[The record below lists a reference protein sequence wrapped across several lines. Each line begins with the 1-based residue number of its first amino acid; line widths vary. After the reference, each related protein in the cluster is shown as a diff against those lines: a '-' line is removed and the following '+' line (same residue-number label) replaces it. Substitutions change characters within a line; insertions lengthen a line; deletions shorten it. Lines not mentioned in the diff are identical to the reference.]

1 MIHLNKNPQA
11 LIITVPNEVHLMNT
25 ATTGWGGLSLACT
38 VYNIKTGMY
47 MCRYNPDT
55 GAALNL
61 ASPYAWTLI
70 QPGHGAWSGAT
81 TPFEAYEIPLLE
93 IGTTIHGWSPPHEF
107 ATDKYWVNLSEAHQV
122 LESNG
127 TGALPSPVFAPD
139 VSSPP
144 TGFGVAGR
152 EGYIIVVHDHSS
164 AAATYLPIDPIYI
177 HLTPDEG
184 MSPVNANVIGWNG
197 NPVTVAA
204 GSNLPN
210 INVADWGDTL
220 SGGSLLLTENPNSN
234 FPNVNVEAWK
244 GDAPANLNPNGL
256 VNANVDEWLDNPV
269 SVSSVNGVPDVNVLQ
284 IDENSM
290 ASTLLEDFMVNGYNF
305 TNKSVKKVDS
315 LLTGAITS
323 ASFAAD
329 SITEQAV
336 EAGAIH
342 DEAIADDAIHAA
354 TIKAGAIHAN
364 HGGGGPAIEAD
375 AIHPTSIADEAIHA
389 ATIKA
394 GAIHAGY
401 GGGGP
406 AIAGDAIH
414 DDAIANEAIHAAT
427 IKGGAIHAGVAA
439 SGPAVAPGAIH
450 AGVAGS
456 YPPAIAE
463 NAISERSIA
472 IDSVTYEEI
481 SDSAIR
487 EIVNGIWGASVY
499 SPIDNSPNYSGTDMK
514 MAEPGTIG
522 HTMLM
527 EYLSKFMVHTMP
539 TESPTGVRG
548 QVNTPMH
555 FTNIYDSTGHKFYSS
570 MLAEMN
576 LTEEEAKSYID
587 RTAVLV
593 RGLTVPSG
601 DTLHSIRFFITE
613 SDSGWDGWNGA
624 QLIILDEDGSVVT
637 TETLEGGNSGVD
649 VIDLKAGTDYT
660 FMLTHGGAPAEVG
673 IVAMMWNY
681 ETNLWDI
688 PIIVGQNTLQTGP
701 NPLTG
706 SFSTPEE
713 SPLAHQQHMVRIT
726 DVETDADGQYFRI
739 QCIDED
745 QSSIPGGIYPTRRDP
760 TSMSGWAQPG
770 DILIVKAETDAT
782 MHEVAHEVW
791 EEDVDDHATPDTFG
805 MLNRI
810 IAGLS
815 QYNHQI
821 TDSTYDESGR
831 LLACRLVVYP
841 NAEAAR
847 NGEDPLTTIEVTST
861 YDEKQNMVT
870 FKAAEEKEV

>member
-1 MIHLNKNPQA
+1 MRHERQDPNNLVVLAEFFKPATMASHVFHGAGEPDMATSPYPYGANVKIYNIETKQWLVHTEPPGVTNSIVGTGGSLGIGSANWA
-11 LIITVPNEVHLMNT
+11 WTSVPPYGAVMVSGT
-25 ATTGWGGLSLACT
+25 ATAVPTD
-38 VYNIKTGMY
+38 YY
-47 MCRYNPDT
+47 
-55 GAALNL
+55 
-61 ASPYAWTLI
+61 
-70 QPGHGAWSGAT
+70 
-81 TPFEAYEIPLLE
+81 
-93 IGTTIHGWSPPHEF
+93 EF
-107 ATDKYWVNLSEAHQV
+107 ALTPIGYDTS
-122 LESNG
+122 
-127 TGALPSPVFAPD
+127 LPSPPDPQVPGAYELIEFAPSAGIPGYPWHGCD
-139 VSSPP
+139 LTAVHALVAAGASNYLDAIFNTASKGYLIEIRNKSYAFASTSGGEEPEFLRIELTTSAANVNVVAWDSVPVS
-144 TGFGVAGR
+144 
-152 EGYIIVVHDHSS
+152 SS
-164 AAATYLPIDPIYI
+164 AAGLPSISVKEWNDDPVFNSTSGRPRVSVTEWNN
-177 HLTPDEG
+177 HAVVDSTAGRP
-184 MSPVNANVIGWNG
+184 SVNVIEWQDNA
-197 NPVTVAA
+197 VTSSATGV
-204 GSNLPN
+204 P
-210 INVADWGDTL
+210 
-220 SGGSLLLTENPNSN
+220 E
-234 FPNVNVEAWK
+234 
-244 GDAPANLNPNGL
+244 
-256 VNANVDEWLDNPV
+256 VDVV
-269 SVSSVNGVPDVNVLQ
+269 SVNDDTAAADG
-284 IDENSM
+284 
-290 ASTLLEDFMVNGYNF
+290 LEDFATNGYTIPSNDVLRVNTTTTTENIDAGGIVTASF
-305 TNKSVKKVDS
+305 AN
-315 LLTGAITS
+315 GAIT
-323 ASFAAD
+323 AAKIATD
-329 SITEQAV
+329 AIGSDQIATNAIGSDQIAENAIGSSELQTNAIGSDQIAENAIGSSELQTNAITSDQ
-336 EAGAIH
+336 
-342 DEAIADDAIHAA
+342 IADDAIDE
-354 TIKAGAIHAN
+354 GA
-364 HGGGGPAIEAD
+364 
-375 AIHPTSIADEAIHA
+375 
-389 ATIKA
+389 
-394 GAIHAGY
+394 
-401 GGGGP
+401 
-406 AIAGDAIH
+406 
-414 DDAIANEAIHAAT
+414 
-427 IKGGAIHAGVAA
+427 
-439 SGPAVAPGAIH
+439 
-450 AGVAGS
+450 
-456 YPPAIAE
+456 
-463 NAISERSIA
+463 IA
-472 IDSVTYEEI
+472 IDSLTYDEI

-499 SPIDNSPNYSGTDMK
+499 SPIDHSADYSGTDLK

-527 EYLSKFMVHTMP
+527 EYLSKFMVHTAP
-539 TESPTGVRG
+539 TEDPSTGVRG

-555 FTNIYDSTGHKFYSS
+555 FTDIYDSTGHKFYSS

-601 DTLHSIRFFITE
+601 DTLHSIRFYITE

-624 QLIILDEDGSVVT
+624 QLIIQDEDGSVVT
-637 TETLEGGNSGVD
+637 TETLEGGNSGFD
-649 VIDLKAGTDYT
+649 LIDLKAGTDYT

-673 IVAMMWNY
+673 LIAMMWNY

-701 NPLTG
+701 NPLVG

-726 DVETDADGQYFRI
+726 DVETDVDGQYFRI

-745 QSSIPGGIYPTRRDP
+745 QSSIPGGVYPTRRDP